1 MKLIKQLKFFIFIF
15 IFFTQI
21 LLTNFANANGCGVS
35 NRTVDG
41 NGCTVTVISPITST
55 ANDVDP
61 QPDGSFLGVGI
72 YSDGKTG
79 LIINNSSN
87 ISITSTGTVN
97 PYGIGIL
104 SSITASSVTSIT
116 NSGIITST
124 TTGAATG
131 DGNSYGIT
139 NNGQIE
145 STIGT
150 INNSGTIEG
159 VSTGY
164 GTARG
169 INNTSGTITSIINSG
184 NIKATATV
192 NSGKTASYGTYNGTA
207 LYNHGDLAGVDI
219 NNKKIALIG
228 TITNRGVIDG
238 TRIGIS
244 NNASAAYSEANIT
257 TITNTG
263 TISTSIT
270 SVTSST
276 INGEADVTM
285 AIIVQASGENSTA
298 TLTTLNNSGTIKTVA
313 SGTGAYGILVDTR
326 GTITTIN
333 NSGTI
338 QAGTS
343 AIGISETGRIGTINL
358 NKGSVLIGDIQSNSS
373 SSYTL
378 NMGVGAAKSYYVST
392 SGTGLFT
399 VNDLDN
405 RPVVKGSALAINIGS
420 MEMAGENLYQKTANI
435 TDAID
440 RNVKNNKDTWVEPY
454 YSESTRDSGGDSSQ
468 IRQFKNN
475 KQGINAGF
483 KVENSAKPLQVIFNV
498 DQTKNNIDSS
508 EHIINSDGV
517 MIGLMAPTYTQYEGY
532 DVSVKGLVG
541 YANSKTDRKILDN
554 TSSTGERTLTGEYD
568 SYYAVVGSAL
578 SKNYNLD
585 KDLNANL
592 TLGVDL
598 TSEFRDSYNENLY
611 FKYNSLELI
620 QLQPRIQSEFI
631 KTTGKDSNVFLTAGV
646 GAREVLSGKTQKYS
660 MNNTGVSFTAPN
672 SGDYYASLAVGTNMN
687 VAANV
692 NFYALVSA
700 KMSEKDTET
709 YSASIGLKGTF

>member
-1 MKLIKQLKFFIFIF
+1 MKPIKQLSFFLIIF
-15 IFFTQI
+15 IFFTRASIAQVTVS
-21 LLTNFANANGCGVS
+21 TNNQ
-35 NRTVDG
+35 
-41 NGCTVTVISPITST
+41 TVTVTSPITD
-55 ANDVDP
+55 AV
-61 QPDGSFLGVGI
+61 FGI
-72 YSDGKTG
+72 LSDGKTG
-79 LIINNSSN
+79 LIIDNSSS
-87 ISITSTGTVN
+87 ISITGVGTTN

-104 SSITASSVTSIT
+104 SSTSASSATSIT

-124 TTGAATG
+124 TTGAAVG

-139 NNGQIE
+139 NNGATGA
-145 STIGT
+145 TIGT
-150 INNSGTIEG
+150 ITNSGTIKG

-169 INNTSGTITSIINSG
+169 INNTSGTINSIINTG
-184 NIKATATV
+184 NIIATATV
-192 NSGKTASYGTYNGTA
+192 DSGKSASYGSYNGIA
-207 LYNHGDLAGVDI
+207 LYNHGDLPGTTG
-219 NNKKIALIG
+219 NKKIALIG
-228 TITNRGVIDG
+228 SITNSGVIDG

-244 NNASAAYSEANIT
+244 NNASANFSQTNIT
-257 TITNTG
+257 TINNTG

-270 SVTSST
+270 NVTSSV
-276 INGEADVTM
+276 INGELDATFAILVT
-285 AIIVQASGENSTA
+285 ASGTDSTS

-313 SGTGAYGILVDTR
+313 SGTGAYGILANTG

-338 QAGTS
+338 QAGTA
-343 AIGISETGRIGTINL
+343 AIAISEGGRIGTINL
-358 NKGSVLIGDIQSNSS
+358 NKGSVLIGNITSNSTT
-373 SSYTL
+373 SYTL

-454 YSESTRDSGGDSSQ
+454 YSESIRDSGGNSSQ

-483 KVENSAKPLQVIFNV
+483 KVANSATPLQVIFNV

-508 EHIINSDGV
+508 EHVINGDSV
-517 MIGLMAPTYTQYEGY
+517 MIGLATPSYANYEGI

-541 YANSKTDRKILDN
+541 YANNKTDRKILDN
-554 TSSTGERTLTGEYD
+554 TSSTGERTLTGKYN
-568 SYYAVVGSAL
+568 SYNAVVGSAL
-578 SKNYNLD
+578 SKNYNLA
-585 KDLNANL
+585 KDLNNNI

-598 TSEFRDSYNENLY
+598 TSEFRDSYSENLY
-611 FKYNSLELI
+611 FKYNSLNLV
-620 QLQPRIQSEFI
+620 QLQPKIQSEFI

-646 GAREVLSGKTQKYS
+646 GAREILSGKTQKYS
-660 MNNTGVSFTAPN
+660 MNNTGVSFTALN
-672 SGDYYASLAVGTNMN
+672 SGDYYASIAAGTNMN

-692 NFYALVSA
+692 NFTALVSA
-700 KMSEKDTET
+700 KMSEKETET
-709 YSASIGLKGTF
+709 YQASIGLKGTF

>member
-1 MKLIKQLKFFIFIF
+1 MKLIKQLTIFIF
-15 IFFTQI
+15 IFFFFTR
-21 LLTNFANANGCGVS
+21 VS
-35 NRTVDG
+35 LAQVTVSGD
-41 NGCTVTVISPITST
+41 NQTVTVTSPITG
-55 ANDVDP
+55 AV
-61 QPDGSFLGVGI
+61 FGI
-72 YSDGKTG
+72 LSDNRTG
-79 LIINNSSN
+79 LIIDNSSN
-87 ISITSTGTVN
+87 ISITGVGTTN

-104 SSITASSVTSIT
+104 SSTTVSSTTSIT
-116 NSGIITST
+116 NSGTITST
-124 TTGAATG
+124 TTGAAVG

-139 NNGQIE
+139 NNGQIG

-150 INNSGTIEG
+150 ITNSGTIEG

-169 INNTSGTITSIINSG
+169 INNTSGTITSIINTG
-184 NIKATATV
+184 NIKATAIES
-192 NSGKTASYGTYNGTA
+192 SGSTTNNYGTYNGTA
-207 LYNHGDLAGVDI
+207 IYNHGDLDGTINPADDI
-219 NNKKIALIG
+219 TNKIALIG
-228 TITNRGVIDG
+228 TITNSGVVDG

-244 NNASAAYSEANIT
+244 NSASAAFSQANIG

-263 TISTSIT
+263 TISTSI
-270 SVTSST
+270 SNVTGT
-276 INGEADVTM
+276 VINGEADVTM
-285 AIIVQASGENSTA
+285 AIFVAASGANSTA

-313 SGTGAYGILVDTR
+313 SGTGAYGILVFD
-326 GTITTIN
+326 GGAITTIN

-338 QAGTS
+338 QARTS
-343 AIGISETGRIGTINL
+343 AIAISEAGSIGTINL

-378 NMGVGAAKSYYVST
+378 NMGVGAAKSYYVAT
-392 SGTGLFT
+392 SGVGLFL

-420 MEMAGENLYQKTANI
+420 MEISGENLYQKTANI

-483 KVENSAKPLQVIFNV
+483 KVENSATPLQVIFNV
-498 DQTKNNIDSS
+498 DQTKNNIDNA

-517 MIGLMAPTYTQYEGY
+517 MIGLAAPSYAKYEGI

-541 YANSKTDRKILDN
+541 YASNKTDRKILDN
-554 TSSTGERTLTGEYD
+554 TSSTGERTLTGKYN
-568 SYYAVVGSAL
+568 SYNAVIGLAL
-578 SKNYNLD
+578 SKNYNLA
-585 KDLNANL
+585 KDLNNNL

-598 TSEFRDSYNENLY
+598 TSEFRDSYSENLY
-611 FKYNSLELI
+611 FKYNSLDLV
-620 QLQPRIQSEFI
+620 QLQPRIQSEYI
-631 KTTGKDSNVFLTAGV
+631 KTIGKDSNVFLTAGV
-646 GAREVLSGKTQKYS
+646 GAREILSGKTQKYS

-672 SGDYYASLAVGTNMN
+672 SGDYYASIAAGTNMN

-692 NFYALVSA
+692 NFYTLVSA
-700 KMSEKDTET
+700 KMSDRDTET
-709 YSASIGLKGTF
+709 YQASLGLKGTF